1 MLKKCCPRC
10 GKLID
15 YSITYCT
22 ECSKKVEQLKR
33 QRHREY
39 KAKRMA
45 DNKEKILQEFYV
57 SKEWIKVRDN
67 VKVRCFYLDIYSYYI
82 EGAIENGNTVHH
94 IEPLRECWNKRL
106 YINNLIYLTESNHQ
120 LIHRML
126 DKDYKGTVNMLQ
138 ELTKRWYKDFLER
151 TY

>member
-1 MLKKCCPRC
+1 MLKKCCNKC
-10 GKLID
+10 GKIID
-15 YSITYCT
+15 YSIMHCD
-22 ECSKKVEQLKR
+22 ECSKKVQEQKR

-57 SKEWIKVRDN
+57 SKEWTKVRDN

-82 EGAIENGNTVHH
+82 LGAIENGKTVHH
-94 IEPLRECWNKRL
+94 IEPLRNNWGSRL
-106 YINNLIYLTESNHQ
+106 DCDNLIYLTESNHQ

-126 DKDYKGTVNMLQ
+126 DKDYKGTVKMLQ
-138 ELTKRWYKDFLER
+138 GLVYRWNKEFGNI
-151 TY
+151 